1 MTGLWGPIA
10 ALVAAAV
17 LGSIGR
23 WLGTRAAIRS
33 RLVRPHARP
42 LPDIGGIVIA
52 LAMAVG
58 LLVGSLVAPGIPGP
72 TVAMVI
78 VLLASLGLGLAHDR
92 FGLPRWVR
100 GVLVLALGTALAA
113 SGLQLG
119 GLPSVPLEWLGTI
132 VIFAASLTA
141 VDMEDGLD
149 GLATGVA
156 FLTAFG
162 LAVIAARGGGPEIL
176 ALVLAASALGF
187 LIVNAP
193 PAAVFLGNNGTYLL
207 GAGLAI
213 VTIAIG
219 RTVPLL
225 LGALTCFGLLWVEL
239 LLAAIRRVTRGS
251 PVTAGYGAHLY
262 DQMLA
267 RGLTT
272 YRALVVS
279 YILQVAFVAA
289 GVAIASVLSELA
301 AAVFAVVWLAALGA
315 LFAGRFV
322 SYKVGG

>member
-1 MTGLWGPIA
+1 MSGLWGPIA
-10 ALVAAAV
+10 ALVVAA
-17 LGSIGR
+17 LFGSIGR
-23 WLGTRAAIRS
+23 WLGSRVAIRS

-52 LAMAVG
+52 AAIVVG
-58 LLVGSLVAPGIPGP
+58 LVVSRASLPGVPGP
-72 TVAMVI
+72 TVAVI
-78 VLLASLGLGLAHDR
+78 AVLAASLALGLAHDR

-100 GVLVLALGTALAA
+100 AVLVLGLGAALAV
-113 SGLQLG
+113 SGLVVG
-119 GLPSVPLEWLGTI
+119 GLPSVVLEWIGTV
-132 VIFAASLTA
+132 VIFAAALTA

-156 FLTAFG
+156 FLAAFG
-162 LAVIAARGGGPEIL
+162 LAVIAARGGGPEVL
-176 ALVLAASALGF
+176 ALTLAASALGF
-187 LIVNAP
+187 LVVNAP
-193 PAAVFLGNNGTYLL
+193 PAAVFLGNNGTFLL
-207 GAGLAI
+207 GAGLAV

-239 LLAAIRRVTRGS
+239 LLAAIRRVTRGA
-251 PVTAGYGAHLY
+251 PVTAGYGGHLY

-272 YRALVVS
+272 YRALVIS
-279 YILQVAFVAA
+279 YVVQALFVAA
-289 GVAIASVLSELA
+289 GVAIASVFSELA
-301 AAVFAVVWLAALGA
+301 AVVFAAVWLVVVAA